1 MVASNSSVAQ
11 VGRVLLTRKFFVGP
25 FNPILVHLA
34 HTRITSGAVGVEYVK
49 YVSTFFSLFAIFFCL
64 LVHAILSLIAMS

>member
-1 MVASNSSVAQ
+1 MVASHSSVAQ
-11 VGRVLLTRKFFVGP
+11 VGIVLLTRKFFVGP

-34 HTRITSGAVGVEYVK
+34 HTRIASGAVGVEYVK
-49 YVSTFFSLFAIFFCL
+49 YVSTFFSLFANFCL